1 MTGDP
6 HEERTMSAVE
16 NPGPTAESGIV
27 PEPIEFTPRDAAY
40 WAKQVTRLRL
50 GEVPPEAIN
59 LNVTGKRVV
68 GPIQGFGKLWQKT
81 YRVELPDVHLTPTE
95 VIAIWKE
102 RFGRFWPSSARFYGP
117 LTSIAPGDVA
127 LLNLS
132 VGGGVKLS
140 TGILVLYADEESFTF
155 MTPQGHMFA
164 AWITFSAA
172 RSEGGVTAAQT
183 QVLLRA
189 NDPLYE
195 LAMPITLSRQEDRFW
210 HQTLSNLGRHLGV
223 ATPAVTT
230 TAVCVDR
237 RRQWRYAGNV
247 WHNAGIR
254 SVLHALATPLR
265 ALRPG
270 RRRPRQ
276 AGPHPT
282 DGPGAHG

>member
-1 MTGDP
+1 
-6 HEERTMSAVE
+6 MSAVQT
-16 NPGPTAESGIV
+16 PGPSSESGNHL
-27 PEPIEFTPRDAAY
+27 PELTELTPRDAAH
-40 WAKQVTRLRL
+40 WAKQVTRLQL

-81 YRVELPDVHLTPTE
+81 YRVELRDIDLTPAE
-95 VIAIWKE
+95 VIATWKE
-102 RFGRFWPSSARFYGP
+102 RFGSFWPSSARFYGP

-140 TGILVLYADEESFTF
+140 TGILVMYADEESFTF

-172 RSEGGVTAAQT
+172 QGDDGITAAQA
-183 QVLLRA
+183 QVLLRT

-195 LAMPITLSRQEDRFW
+195 LTMPLVLNRGEDRFW
-210 HQTLSNLGRHLGV
+210 RQTLANLASHLGV
-223 ATPAVTT
+223 TAPVVTT
-230 TAVCVDR
+230 NAVCVDR
-237 RRQWRYAGNV
+237 RRQWRNAGNV

-254 SVLHALATPLR
+254 SVLHALGTPLR
-265 ALRPG
+265 SLRPG
-270 RRRPRQ
+270 RGRP
-276 AGPHPT
+276 ANGGPDPAS
-282 DGPGAHG
+282 GPGARG